1 MAFPTFTLSPKLES
15 AIFSG
20 HPWIYR
26 DHLPD
31 FHDLETGEWV
41 QVISGK
47 ARAYGL
53 YDDSSPIAIRLFGR
67 EEPSAGFISERVQAA
82 LELRQ
87 MLFDKNTNAHRLI
100 SGEGDFLP
108 GITVDRYERYAVV
121 QTYADCLETIL
132 PEVVRALAKG
142 SFPLK
147 GIVRRQDGVMQCL
160 WGELPPPELTILENG
175 LKIIANLY
183 DGQKTGLFLDHRD
196 NRAKLGE
203 LAHGKTVLNL
213 FAYTGAFSLYAARGG
228 ASKISS
234 VDIAPAAMEDAKRN
248 FALNSFDPAQ
258 HDFLA
263 ADCFTLLETY
273 VKEGKKFDLVILDPP
288 SLARSKDNRY
298 AAARAYKKL
307 NLLALR
313 CVNDGGMLASASCTS
328 QISPE
333 HFKEI
338 LLEAALDAR
347 KRLQIL
353 QENGH
358 APDHPVPVSFPE
370 GRYLKFVLS
379 RVLSI

>member
-15 AIFSG
+15 AIFNG

-26 DHLPD
+26 DHLPFD
-31 FHDLETGEWV
+31 HDLETGEWV
-41 QVISGK
+41 QVIAGRAS
-47 ARAYGL
+47 AYGL

-67 EEPSAGFISERVQAA
+67 EEPSQGFISERVDVA

-108 GITVDRYERYAVV
+108 GITVDRYERYAVM

-132 PEVVRALAKG
+132 PEVIRSLSKG
-142 SFPLK
+142 SFALK
-147 GIVRRQDGVMQCL
+147 GIVRRMDGVMQCL

-196 NRAKLGE
+196 NRALLGR
-203 LAHGKTVLNL
+203 LASGKTVLNL

-234 VDIAPAAMEDAKRN
+234 VDIAPAAMIDARRN
-248 FALNSFDPAQ
+248 FALNGFDPDQ

-263 ADCFTLLETY
+263 ANCFTLLEKF

-338 LLEAALDAR
+338 LLEAGLDAR
-347 KRLQIL
+347 RRLQIL

-358 APDHPVPVSFPE
+358 APDHPVPISFPE

>member
-15 AIFSG
+15 AIFNG

-26 DHLPD
+26 DHLPFD
-31 FHDLETGEWV
+31 HDLETGEWV
-41 QVISGK
+41 QVIAGRAS
-47 ARAYGL
+47 AYGL

-67 EEPSAGFISERVQAA
+67 EEPSQGFISERVDVA

-108 GITVDRYERYAVV
+108 GITVDRYERYAVM

-132 PEVVRALAKG
+132 PEVIRSLSKG
-142 SFPLK
+142 SFALK
-147 GIVRRQDGVMQCL
+147 GIVRRMDGVMQCL

-196 NRAKLGE
+196 NRALLGR
-203 LAHGKTVLNL
+203 LASGKTVLNL

-234 VDIAPAAMEDAKRN
+234 VDIAPAAMIDARRN
-248 FALNSFDPAQ
+248 FALNGFDPDQ

-263 ADCFTLLETY
+263 ADCFNLLEKF

-338 LLEAALDAR
+338 LLEAGLDAR
-347 KRLQIL
+347 RRLQIL

-358 APDHPVPVSFPE
+358 APDHPVPISFPE

>member
-1 MAFPTFTLSPKLES
+1 MAFPTLTLSPKLEF
-15 AIFSG
+15 AVFSG

-26 DHLPD
+26 DHLP
-31 FHDLETGEWV
+31 FEHDLETGEWV
-41 QVISGK
+41 QVIAGK
-47 ARAYGL
+47 AKAYGL
-53 YDDSSPIAIRLFGR
+53 YDDSSPIAIRLFGC
-67 EEPSAGFISERVQAA
+67 EEPLPGFITERVHAA
-82 LELRQ
+82 LELRA
-87 MLFDKNTNAHRLI
+87 MLFDKTTNAHRLI

-132 PEVVRALAKG
+132 PEVVRALSKG

-147 GIVRRQDGVMQCL
+147 GIVRRVDGVMEVL

-196 NRAKLGE
+196 NRALLGR
-203 LAHGKTVLNL
+203 LANGKTVLNL

-234 VDIAPAAMEDAKRN
+234 VDIAPAAMVDAKRN
-248 FALNSFDPAQ
+248 FALNGFDPTE

-263 ADCFTLLETY
+263 ADCFTLLEKY
-273 VKEGKKFDLVILDPP
+273 VKEGKTFDLVILDPP

-347 KRLQIL
+347 RRLQIL

-358 APDHPVPVSFPE
+358 APDHPVPVAFPE
-370 GRYLKFVLS
+370 GRYLKFVLT
-379 RVLSI
+379 RVQ

>member
-1 MAFPTFTLSPKLES
+1 MAFPTLTLSPKLEF
-15 AIFSG
+15 AVFSG

-26 DHLPD
+26 DHLP
-31 FHDLETGEWV
+31 FEHDLETGEWV
-41 QVISGK
+41 QVIAGK
-47 ARAYGL
+47 AKAYGL
-53 YDDSSPIAIRLFGR
+53 YDDSSPIAIRLFGC
-67 EEPSAGFISERVQAA
+67 EEPLPGFITERVHAA
-82 LELRQ
+82 LELRTI
-87 MLFDKNTNAHRLI
+87 LFNKTTNAHRLI

-108 GITVDRYERYAVV
+108 GITVDRYERYEVV

-132 PEVVRALAKG
+132 PEVVRALSKG

-147 GIVRRQDGVMQCL
+147 GIVRRVDGVMEVL
-160 WGELPPPELTILENG
+160 WGELPPPGLTILENG

-196 NRAKLGE
+196 NRALLGR
-203 LAHGKTVLNL
+203 LANEKTVLNL

-234 VDIAPAAMEDAKRN
+234 VDIAPAAMVDAKRN
-248 FALNSFDPAQ
+248 FALNGFDPTE

-263 ADCFTLLETY
+263 ADCFTLLEKY
-273 VKEGKKFDLVILDPP
+273 VKEGKTFDLVILDPP

-347 KRLQIL
+347 RRLQIL

-358 APDHPVPVSFPE
+358 APDHPVPVAFPE
-370 GRYLKFVLS
+370 GRYLKFVLT
-379 RVLSI
+379 RVQ

>member
-15 AIFSG
+15 AIFSC

-41 QVISGK
+41 RVISGK
-47 ARAYGL
+47 AWAYGL

-87 MLFDKNTNAHRLI
+87 MLFDKNTNAHRLV

-121 QTYADCLETIL
+121 QTYADCLEVIL
-132 PEVVRALAKG
+132 PEVVRAMSKG
-142 SFPLK
+142 SFALK
-147 GIVRRQDGVMQCL
+147 GIVRRVDGVMQSL

-196 NRAKLGE
+196 NRALLGR
-203 LAHGKTVLNL
+203 LTTDKTVLNL

-234 VDIAPAAMEDAKRN
+234 VDIAPAAMIDARRN
-248 FALNSFDPAQ
+248 FALNGFDPDQ

-263 ADCFTLLETY
+263 DDCFTLLEQF
-273 VKEGKKFDLVILDPP
+273 VKDGKKFDLVILDPP

-338 LLEAALDAR
+338 LLEAGLDAR